1 MHYGSCWTMD
11 FMDVIV
17 VKMWTRMRKTD
28 SLSAEVAVS
37 FDLVWLFERFRLY
50 LMTPCP
56 SLSSLC
62 LRLSGLV

>member
-1 MHYGSCWTMD
+1 MHYGSCWT
-11 FMDVIV
+11 MDVIV

-37 FDLVWLFERFRLY
+37 FDLVWLFERFLLY
-50 LMTPCP
+50 LMTHCP

-62 LRLSGLV
+62 LRLSGLKPY